1 MLESLII
8 PIAIAVVVWVLTDY
22 FSPHPALTIIVKV
35 IVFVFVLFKLLPLL
49 GVHV

>member
-1 MLESLII
+1 MLESLIV
-8 PIAIAVVVWVLTDY
+8 PIAIAVIIWVLVET

-35 IVFVFVLFKLLPLL
+35 IIFVWILLKLLPLL